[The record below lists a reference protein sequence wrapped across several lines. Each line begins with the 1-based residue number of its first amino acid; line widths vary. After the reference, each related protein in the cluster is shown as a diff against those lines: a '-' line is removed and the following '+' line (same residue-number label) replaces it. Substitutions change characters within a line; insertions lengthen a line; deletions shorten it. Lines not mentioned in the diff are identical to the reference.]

1 MNRAST
7 ILKQMFSEIA
17 EEGVSITFGEFI
29 ARLDEKGYGLLVVA
43 SSLVVI
49 IPTPPGF
56 NSLAGILVLI
66 WAVQRLLG
74 RTPPWIPRFVR
85 NKEVPDG
92 FLQFMQEKGV
102 PFLEKLERRLPQGN
116 SASLAH
122 PLETKAASVLVVLMA
137 LLTILPTPG
146 LTSIAASVIAL
157 VGLGIIYANRFVIWT
172 SLIAGLLAF
181 LLIGNVLLLGSEL
194 LMDLF

>member
-56 NSLAGILVLI
+56 NSLAGIFGPD
-66 WAVQRLLG
+66 LG
-74 RTPPWIPRFVR
+74 CAAPSRPHSTVDTPFC
-85 NKEVPDG
+85 
-92 FLQFMQEKGV
+92 
-102 PFLEKLERRLPQGN
+102 PQ
-116 SASLAH
+116 
-122 PLETKAASVLVVLMA
+122 
-137 LLTILPTPG
+137 
-146 LTSIAASVIAL
+146 
-157 VGLGIIYANRFVIWT
+157 
-172 SLIAGLLAF
+172 
-181 LLIGNVLLLGSEL
+181 
-194 LMDLF
+194 